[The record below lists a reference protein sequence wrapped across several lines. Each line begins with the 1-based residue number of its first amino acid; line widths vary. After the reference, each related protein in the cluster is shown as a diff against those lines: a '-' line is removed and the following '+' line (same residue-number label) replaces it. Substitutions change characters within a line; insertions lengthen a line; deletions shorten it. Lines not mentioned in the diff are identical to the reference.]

1 MSQKIPL
8 HYSLPAIIL
17 STLLAVAII
26 YAWTEPTA
34 VPPGDNVPAPINV
47 GNILQTRTGA
57 LVLKGVLETENQTLL
72 ATQGGNV
79 GIGTTTPSQK
89 LDVSGNIVASGTIC
103 SNGGTTCIEVAGGG
117 GGFGDWL
124 DMTQAAQNEKV
135 QGPAPS
141 DGFVTAYTSAG
152 NVSLYG
158 YTGSDRAAVA
168 NATPNSPEVK
178 LVIGSGTSAISLT
191 MPVKKG
197 HYWKLTGTNPEKVSW
212 IPMNVGSISPTA
224 TTNITMSTVGCPP
237 MGMGSRNKIVSA
249 TVNLQ
254 NYTTGQPL
262 DGAVVTGHWS
272 RDASGSV
279 SGTTDSSG
287 VVVFST
293 SCIAS
298 TSCSSGGHSSFGGH
312 ICYVVFQIDSVTKSS
327 QNYTLYGESSDVVGF

>member
-1 MSQKIPL
+1 MSV
-8 HYSLPAIIL
+8 
-17 STLLAVAII
+17 AVG
-26 YAWTEPTA
+26 YLVLAWTEPTA
-34 VPPGDNVPAPINV
+34 TPPGDNVPAPLNVSINA
-47 GNILQTRTGA
+47 QAKEGA
-57 LVLKGVLETENQTLL
+57 LVVGANPS
-72 ATQGGNV
+72 ATTGLIVQHGNV

-237 MGMGSRNKIVSA
+237 MGRRNKIVSA